1 MSYAAKYASAF
12 YGPFRDAIGSAKTL
26 TGDKRTYQ
34 MDSANSDEALREV
47 ELDIAE
53 GADMVMVKP
62 GMPYLDIVRRVKD
75 TFAMPT
81 FVYQVSGEY
90 AMIAAAANNGWIDGE
105 RAMMESLLGFK
116 RAGADGD
123 FDVFRAEGGGEAAK
137 ARVAKANG
145 EAACSSHSRARY
157 SPFAARQYCTLLM
170 VAGPW
175 RACRRF
181 PCCASGN
188 FGLEDGPCLIA
199 ALAIAAARAWRNDG
213 GVPPHAFDPGLQP
226 ELFRGVL
233 TRRVFA
239 FLIDL
244 VVLSVPVILGYIFIA
259 VFGVITLGLGW
270 MLFWLAWPAT
280 IVWAIVYY
288 GASIG
293 GPHSATMGMRA
304 MDLELRTWYGAPGYF
319 VLGACHAVLY
329 WVSISFL
336 TPLVL
341 LVGLFNGRRRLLH
354 DIVLGTVVINSSVR
368 TQVAPPARSSY

>member
-1 MSYAAKYASAF
+1 M
-12 YGPFRDAIGSAKTL
+12 FR
-26 TGDKRTYQ
+26 
-34 MDSANSDEALREV
+34 
-47 ELDIAE
+47 
-53 GADMVMVKP
+53 
-62 GMPYLDIVRRVKD
+62 
-75 TFAMPT
+75 
-81 FVYQVSGEY
+81 SG
-90 AMIAAAANNGWIDGE
+90 I
-105 RAMMESLLGFK
+105 
-116 RAGADGD
+116 
-123 FDVFRAEGGGEAAK
+123 
-137 ARVAKANG
+137 
-145 EAACSSHSRARY
+145 
-157 SPFAARQYCTLLM
+157 
-170 VAGPW
+170 
-175 RACRRF
+175 
-181 PCCASGN
+181 
-188 FGLEDGPCLIA
+188 FGLEDGSCLIA
-199 ALAIAAARAWRNDG
+199 ALAIPAAAFKCWRPSNAGGAWRNDG
-213 GVPPHAFDPGLQP
+213 GVPPHAFDPDMQP

-319 VLGACHAVLY
+319 VLGACHAVLF

-354 DIVLGTVVINSSVR
+354 DIILGTVVINSSVR
-368 TQVAPPARSSY
+368 TQVAPSAAAATERTANELTVSPGARC